1 MSESKTSADQAEKLA
16 QRLQQSL
23 AQRRPR
29 PWKTVLLTLL
39 IGGILVA
46 LLVWYFYPQRREVLQ
61 VVAFDAVFT
70 SEQSPQASAQLLLPS
85 EEESP
90 RRLRGQTVVFQ
101 EIWPRPG
108 EKLREISQKSDD
120 EGRAMIS
127 WTAAEFQVRYV
138 NVQDRQ
144 QSLRDTGRIFI
155 WPKEKAILLVDAD
168 ALLSVEPLDEK
179 VQATLQEKAKTFNIA
194 YLSLASPQPVPF
206 QQARDRIQALQN
218 QQQLPAGPVLGRQSY
233 PSKQT
238 AAQAWHSQIAALQQ
252 QFRGPLTA
260 MGKTADTVQV
270 CKELGVPVIQP

>member
-1 MSESKTSADQAEKLA
+1 MDLGMSESKTSADQAEKLA

-179 VQATLQEKAKTFNIA
+179 VQATLQEKAKTFNIEG
-194 YLSLASPQPVPF
+194 L
-206 QQARDRIQALQN
+206 D
-218 QQQLPAGPVLGRQSY
+218 
-233 PSKQT
+233 
-238 AAQAWHSQIAALQQ
+238 
-252 QFRGPLTA
+252 
-260 MGKTADTVQV
+260 
-270 CKELGVPVIQP
+270 